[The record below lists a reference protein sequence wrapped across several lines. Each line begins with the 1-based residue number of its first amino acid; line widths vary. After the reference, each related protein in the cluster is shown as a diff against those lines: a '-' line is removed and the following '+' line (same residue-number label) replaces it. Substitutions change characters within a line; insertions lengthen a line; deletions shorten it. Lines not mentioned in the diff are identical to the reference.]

1 MGYLDPLIPAIP
13 AFILGFSL
21 VTYLTVRLE
30 RRLSA
35 IAGMVML
42 LIAIGLG
49 FYSIPWSTEALIAV
63 PLCVGLMVAGYV
75 AGAFYMMRGRTKKV
89 SGITRPQDDPGKGH
103 TAVVYVAHGEP
114 DGYDPACLIERFGKM
129 DEMDMDTV
137 PLLSRPFYLSR
148 VRRRCRK
155 EGGPDNQVHR
165 RILERMEQEI
175 REKGD
180 RETVFY
186 LAHLEG
192 DPGPDEVLVQAIN
205 EEASKI
211 VVVLALLTESDHA
224 QKAREIMDEVR
235 FPIEVTFTTPLWDSN
250 ELRGGYVDRAEQEL
264 GGDDRGEVGVLLVG
278 PGKPEEWDQEFPEE
292 REQERLF
299 KEDVLDRLERAGYER
314 GNMAMAWM
322 GDRSPGITEALRHL
336 AERGVTRVL
345 CFTMAIEADCLF
357 SLRDLPDEL
366 SSADIP
372 KGMRVVRIE
381 LWDDHPSVLRALLRK
396 LNERL
401 GKSVGSAKA

>member
-35 IAGMVML
+35 ITGMVML
-42 LIAIGLG
+42 VIAIGLG

-63 PLCVGLMVAGYV
+63 PLCGGLMIAGYV
-75 AGAFYMMRGRTKKV
+75 AGAFYMMRGKNRQI

-114 DGYDPACLIERFGKM
+114 DGYDPACLIERFREM

-137 PLLSRPFYLSR
+137 PLLSRPFYLRR
-148 VRRRCRK
+148 VRRHYRK
-155 EGGPDNQVHR
+155 EGDSDNQVHR
-165 RILERMEQEI
+165 RILERMEEEI
-175 REKGD
+175 RERGD
-180 RETVFY
+180 REVFY
-186 LAHLEG
+186 LARLGG

-205 EEASKI
+205 EGASKI
-211 VVVLALLTESDHA
+211 VVVLALLTESDRA

-250 ELRGGYVDRAEQEL
+250 ELRGSYVDRAEREL
-264 GGDDRGEVGVLLVG
+264 RGDDRGKVGVLLVG
-278 PGKPEEWDQEFPEE
+278 PGKPEEWDQGFPEE

-314 GNMAMAWM
+314 RNMAMAWM
-322 GDRSPGITEALRHL
+322 EHRSPGITEALRHL
-336 AERGVTRVL
+336 AERGVNRVL

-357 SLRDLPDEL
+357 SLRDLPDEQ
-366 SSADIP
+366 SSADLP

-381 LWDDHPSVLRALLRK
+381 AWDDHSSVLRALLSK